1 VELSPLDAPA
11 EGHEELLQP
20 RIRLQQLL
28 GRKGVVLDEVAWDEV
43 CENKPG
49 LGVSGSVIESARGCT
64 HSLVLTAFL
73 WQRFHASVK
82 HSSAWD
88 LLAMG

>member
-1 VELSPLDAPA
+1 VELSSLDAPA
-11 EGHEELLQP
+11 EGHEEFLQP

-43 CENKPG
+43 CEDKPSPS
-49 LGVSGSVIESARGCT
+49 VSGLAIESARGCT
-64 HSLVLTAFL
+64 HSLFLTASL

-82 HSSAWD
+82 HSSAWN
-88 LLAMG
+88 LLATG